1 VKERQRLATCSGC
14 GASQVYYRRQHE
26 GVDLCRKCF
35 LESVEA
41 KVRRTIAKRRMLEP
55 DDTVAVA
62 LSGGKDSVTLLR
74 ILWKLERRFPPAR
87 LVALTVD
94 EGISG
99 YRSEAVSISRDICGE
114 LEIEHTVVSFE
125 ELFGVTMDDV
135 ACRQNELQPCSY
147 CGVLRRKALNE
158 GARRMG
164 ATKIAT
170 AHNLDDEVQ
179 TALLNVMHGDVE
191 RISRPSSIMGKI
203 TPGFIPR
210 IKPLAEV
217 PERETTLYAYACGTR
232 FQTIPCPHGHD
243 ALRGDIRVM
252 LNRLELKHPGIRHTI
267 YRSMERLSEAMGST
281 GRPRAFRACSI
292 CGEPTPN
299 DTCEACI
306 MLRTLKL
313 DPRAARA
320 VSPHT
325 RSTI

>member
-1 VKERQRLATCSGC
+1 VKERLQLATCSGC
-14 GASQVYYRRQHE
+14 GVSQVYYRREHE
-26 GVDLCRKCF
+26 GANLCRKCF
-35 LESVEA
+35 LDSVET
-41 KVRRTIAKRRMLEP
+41 KVRRTIAKRKMLEP
-55 DDTVAVA
+55 DETVAVA
-62 LSGGKDSVTLLR
+62 LSGGKDSVALLR

-99 YRSEAVSISRDICGE
+99 YRSEAVSISRDICSE
-114 LEIEHTVVSFE
+114 LKIEHTVVSFE

-135 ACRQNELQPCSY
+135 ARRKNELQPCSY

-191 RISRPSSIMGKI
+191 RISRRSSILGK
-203 TPGFIPR
+203 TTSLLIPR

-232 FQTIPCPHGHD
+232 FQTVPCPYGHD

-252 LNRLELKHPGIRHTI
+252 LNRLELKHPGMRHTI

-281 GRPRAFRACSI
+281 GRRRAFRACSV

-306 MLRTLKL
+306 MLRRLKL
-313 DPRAARA
+313 DPGAARA

-325 RSTI
+325 RSTM

>member
-1 VKERQRLATCSGC
+1 MKERQQLVTCSGC
-14 GASQVYYRRQHE
+14 GIGKVYYRREHE
-26 GVDLCRKCF
+26 GVNLCRKCF
-35 LESVEA
+35 LDSVET

-55 DDTVAVA
+55 NDTVAVA
-62 LSGGKDSVTLLR
+62 LSGGKDSVALLR
-74 ILWKLERRFPPAR
+74 ILWKLEQRFPPAH

-99 YRSEAVSISRDICGE
+99 YRSEAVSISRDMCNE
-114 LEIEHTVVSFE
+114 LGIEHSIVSFE

-135 ACRQNELQPCSY
+135 ARRRNELQPCSY
-147 CGVLRRKALNE
+147 CGVFRRKALNE
-158 GARRMG
+158 GARRVG
-164 ATKIAT
+164 ATKLAT

-191 RISRPSSIMGKI
+191 RISRPSWIPRKAQAR
-203 TPGFIPR
+203 FIPR

-217 PERETTLYAYACGTR
+217 PERETTLYALACGSR
-232 FQTIPCPHGHD
+232 FQTVPCPHGHD

-252 LNRLELKHPGIRHTI
+252 LNRLELKHPGIKHTI
-267 YRSMERLSEAMGST
+267 YRSIEKLSEAMGSAAEL
-281 GRPRAFRACSI
+281 RAFRACNI
-292 CGEPTPN
+292 CGDPTPN

-313 DPRAARA
+313 DPGAARA

-325 RSTI
+325 RRSR

>member
-1 VKERQRLATCSGC
+1 VKERQQLATCSGC
-14 GASQVYYRRQHE
+14 GVGQVYYRREHE

-35 LESVEA
+35 LDSVET

-62 LSGGKDSVTLLR
+62 LSGGKDSVALLR

-99 YRSEAVSISRDICGE
+99 YRSEAVSISRDICNE
-114 LEIEHTVVSFE
+114 LGIEHAVVSFE

-135 ACRQNELQPCSY
+135 AGRQNELQPCSY

-158 GARRMG
+158 GARRLG

-179 TALLNVMHGDVE
+179 TALLNVMHGNVE
-191 RISRPSSIMGKI
+191 RISRPLSILRK
-203 TPGFIPR
+203 TKARFIPR

-217 PERETTLYAYACGTR
+217 PERETTLYAYACGAR

-267 YRSMERLSEAMGST
+267 YRSIERLSEAMAST
-281 GRPRAFRACSI
+281 GKPRAFRTCSI

-299 DTCEACI
+299 DTCEACV

-313 DPRAARA
+313 CPGTAQAMSA
-320 VSPHT
+320 HT
-325 RSTI
+325 G